1 MLLPINHNTTPDTLP
16 PSLYPPTYDGHY
28 GPPSMPNRPT
38 TDRTLHHSRDFLRL
52 VPRGTHVAG
61 DTACVAAGLSDF
73 SSLQLPARRAV
84 ASPRQL
90 GVATAY
96 AGATDM
102 IVRSGVFTPFK
113 QLQVW
118 VRRPPTHAIKANRH
132 HYRPKDAYGPT
143 WSNLG
148 SSYVKLTFGH
158 STRGALRSGRGMVFT
173 QLPGCESHIHFHNP
187 RQSKYV

>member
-1 MLLPINHNTTPDTLP
+1 MAE
-16 PSLYPPTYDGHY
+16 YAA
-28 GPPSMPNRPT
+28 
-38 TDRTLHHSRDFLRL
+38 RL
-52 VPRGTHVAG
+52 SAYKN
-61 DTACVAAGLSDF
+61 
-73 SSLQLPARRAV
+73 
-84 ASPRQL
+84 L

-102 IVRSGVFTPFK
+102 IVRSGVFTPFS

-148 SSYVKLTFGH
+148 SSYVKLNFGH

-187 RQSKYV
+187 GQSKYV